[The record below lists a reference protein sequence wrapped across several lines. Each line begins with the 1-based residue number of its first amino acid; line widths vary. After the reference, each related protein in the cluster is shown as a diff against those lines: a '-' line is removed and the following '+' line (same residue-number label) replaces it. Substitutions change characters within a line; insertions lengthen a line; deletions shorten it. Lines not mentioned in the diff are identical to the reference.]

1 MAASSAY
8 GTAAFVASDG
18 DYFMIDSWFGLSNVF
33 FALHYKY
40 TMPWSEVKE
49 KSSEV

>member
-8 GTAAFVASDG
+8 GTTAFVASVNELHD
-18 DYFMIDSWFGLSNVF
+18 DSWFGLSNVF

-40 TMPWSEVKE
+40 NMPLSEVKE
-49 KSSEV
+49 KSTEF